1 MFSSAYR
8 LNIIGPL
15 EGANLQAIVCKNL
28 EKILI
33 YDNENIDEYK
43 NKKRK
48 VNDINDNNNKTN
60 TTIDHVHVTTTSPI
74 IEILQ
79 GRHDLLYCRLFNS

>member
-28 EKILI
+28 QKILY
-33 YDNENIDEYK
+33 YDNKYIDEYNND

-48 VNDINDNNNKTN
+48 YNDINDNSCSSIEDMNF
-60 TTIDHVHVTTTSPI
+60 TTTSPI

-79 GRHDLLYCRLFNS
+79 GRHDILYCRLFNS